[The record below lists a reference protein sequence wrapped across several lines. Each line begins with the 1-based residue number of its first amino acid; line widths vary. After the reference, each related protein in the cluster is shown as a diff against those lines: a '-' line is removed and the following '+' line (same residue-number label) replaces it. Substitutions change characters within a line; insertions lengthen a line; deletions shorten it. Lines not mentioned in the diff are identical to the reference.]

1 MQEPERLD
9 FIDIN
14 EFSVELGIVKS
25 RIRDI
30 WSEVGS
36 DVKE

>member
-14 EFSVELGIVKS
+14 EFSVELGIAMS
-25 RIRDI
+25 RYSDI
-30 WSEVGS
+30 
-36 DVKE
+36 